1 MSFISSF
8 EIINLFVPEPCVF
21 FCFFVFLI
29 PVLIAEVAD
38 VATNGA

>member
-8 EIINLFVPEPCVF
+8 EIINLFVPEPCGF
-21 FCFFVFLI
+21 FCFVFWI
-29 PVLIAEVAD
+29 PALIAEVAD